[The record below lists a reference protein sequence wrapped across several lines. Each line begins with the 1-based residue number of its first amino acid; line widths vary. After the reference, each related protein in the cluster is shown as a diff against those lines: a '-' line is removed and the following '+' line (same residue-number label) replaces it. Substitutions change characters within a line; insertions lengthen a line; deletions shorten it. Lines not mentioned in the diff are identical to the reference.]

1 MEEQEVVYLEIDT
14 GQAEQ
19 AIAQITK
26 ELDGLGRIAEKIG
39 ASFAKVFAPLE
50 ETIDRAEEGMGS
62 LTAAVKRSTKAV
74 KSLMASMADQQAES
88 NMLSAAGTAAT
99 VASTI
104 VAAITAVTTAEQLQI
119 AMKIAWN
126 AICGVATAVTT
137 AFGAAMQFLTSP
149 IGLVILGITA
159 LIAIIVLLVQNWD
172 TVKAVAEQVWTA
184 IQEKLTAFDA
194 FLQGVFAKDWTE
206 QFGAF
211 GNILN
216 SFFANVQNIWES
228 IKSVFSGIVTF
239 IQGVFSGDWEKAWT
253 GIVDIFS
260 GIWEGILAAV
270 KIPINGVIGL
280 INGLMNGVVAGIN
293 MVISAL
299 NTLKIDIP
307 DWVPGLGGQTFGFAI
322 PALKAPKIP
331 YLAQG
336 AVLPANKPFLAVV
349 GDQKHGTNVEAPL
362 ATIQEAVA
370 VVMQDQTSAIL
381 SGFQASIGVQR
392 EILEAVL
399 GIQIGDAVI
408 AQAAQRYQRKMA
420 VVHGV

>member
-1 MEEQEVVYLEIDT
+1 MEGQEVVYLEIDT

-39 ASFAKVFAPLE
+39 ASFSKAFAPLE
-50 ETIDRAEEGMGS
+50 KTVEKAQQSMRTMTAALKDS
-62 LTAAVKRSTKAV
+62 TAAVEA
-74 KSLMASMADQQAES
+74 LMASMADQQAES
-88 NMLSAAGTAAT
+88 NMLSIANTAAT
-99 VASTI
+99 IASVMATNLSTVVTI
-104 VAAITAVTTAEQLQI
+104 LQAKGIAIDLLAVKEWALIAAHT
-119 AMKIAWN
+119 AWN
-126 AICGVATAVTT
+126 AICTAATAVTT
-137 AFGAAMQFLTSP
+137 AFGAAMQFLISP
-149 IGLVILGITA
+149 MGLVILGITA

-307 DWVPGLGGQTFGFAI
+307 DWVPGLGGQTFGFSI
-322 PALKAPKIP
+322 PA
-331 YLAQG
+331 
-336 AVLPANKPFLAVV
+336 F
-349 GDQKHGTNVEAPL
+349 
-362 ATIQEAVA
+362 
-370 VVMQDQTSAIL
+370 
-381 SGFQASIGVQR
+381 
-392 EILEAVL
+392 
-399 GIQIGDAVI
+399 
-408 AQAAQRYQRKMA
+408 
-420 VVHGV
+420 